1 MAGGSPTRN
10 LQPPRSCPAI
20 LVSAPSSG
28 QGKTSIT
35 AALAYLHRQ
44 AGKHVRVF
52 KIGPDFL
59 DPMILERASGNPVYQ
74 LDLWMTGE
82 SECRKL
88 LYEAAVAAD
97 LILVEGV
104 MGLFD
109 GKPSSADLAQLF
121 DIPVVA
127 VIDASSMAQT
137 FNAIAHGLKSFRL
150 SLPFSGVIA
159 NNVASARHAE
169 MLLDGTPKG
178 MNYFGFIPRKE
189 QFTLPSRHLG
199 LMQAKEI
206 LDLDN
211 RLASLAESL
220 KATDLSTMPVAI
232 QFKSELEEEVEPLL
246 RGIRIGVARDLAF
259 SFLYHAN
266 LDLLNNMG
274 ASLVFFSPL
283 TDRGVPACDSL
294 YFPGG
299 YPELYLQEL
308 EENISMKESILAHF
322 KANRPIYAE
331 CGGMLYMLDSLTD
344 KNGYEGKMLGLI
356 SGRAFMLN
364 RLKGLGYQLLDS
376 PKGEVRGHTFH
387 HSESTI
393 NLQPSAYAKRVSD
406 GQTGEPLYKVRN
418 LTATYLHLYFP
429 SNPMF
434 VAQAFL
440 PQNISFLG
448 KSPTV
453 A

>member
-1 MAGGSPTRN
+1 M
-10 LQPPRSCPAI
+10 PPSKSCPALLI
-20 LVSAPSSG
+20 SAPSSG

-97 LILVEGV
+97 LILIEGV

-137 FNAIAHGLKSFRL
+137 FNAVAHGLKTFRL
-150 SLPFSGVIA
+150 SLPFAGVLA

-178 MNYFGFIPRKE
+178 LNYFGFIPRKE
-189 QFTLPSRHLG
+189 QFALPSRQIG

-206 LDLDN
+206 HDLDH
-211 RLASLAESL
+211 RLASLAESI
-220 KATDLSTMPVAI
+220 KATDLATMPGSI
-232 QFKSELEEEVEPLL
+232 QFKAEPEIEIEPSL

-266 LDLLNNMG
+266 LDLLNSMG
-274 ASLVFFSPL
+274 ASLVFFSPIA
-283 TDRGVPACDSL
+283 DRGIPACDSL

-299 YPELYLQEL
+299 YPEMYLQEL

-331 CGGMLYMLDSLTD
+331 CGGMLYLLDSLTD

-356 SGRAFMLN
+356 SGRAFMLD
-364 RLKGLGYQLLDS
+364 RLKGLGYQSWDS
-376 PKGEVRGHTFH
+376 SKGEVRGHTFH

-393 NLQPSAYAKRVSD
+393 NLTPSGYARRTSD
-406 GQTGEPLYKVRN
+406 GQAGEPIYKLRN
-418 LTATYLHLYFP
+418 LTATYLHFYFP
-429 SNPMF
+429 SCPSF
-434 VAQAFL
+434 AAQAFL
-440 PQNISFLG
+440 PQNLSFLG

>member
-1 MAGGSPTRN
+1 MVDGSIQNKATS
-10 LQPPRSCPAI
+10 RSCPAI
-20 LVSAPSSG
+20 LISAPSSG
-28 QGKTSIT
+28 QGKTSVA
-35 AALAYLHRQ
+35 AALAYMHRH

-82 SECRKL
+82 SECRRL
-88 LYEAAVAAD
+88 LYEASVAAD

-121 DIPVVA
+121 NIPVVA

-137 FNAIAHGLKSFRL
+137 FNAIAHGLKTFRL
-150 SLPFSGVIA
+150 SLPFSGVLA

-178 MNYFGFIPRKE
+178 LNFFGFIPRKD
-189 QFTLPSRHLG
+189 QFVLPSRNLG
-199 LMQAKEI
+199 LMQAREI
-206 LDLDN
+206 HDLDS
-211 RLASLAESL
+211 RLASLAESI
-220 KATDLSTMPVAI
+220 KATDLAAMPGSV
-232 QFKSELEEEVEPLL
+232 QFKSEPEQEIEPLL

-266 LDLLNNMG
+266 LDLLNAMG
-274 ASLVFFSPL
+274 ASLVFFSPIS
-283 TDRGVPACDSL
+283 DRGIPACDSL

-299 YPELYLQEL
+299 YPELYLQDL
-308 EENISMKESILAHF
+308 EENISMKESIQAHF
-322 KANRPIYAE
+322 KSNRPIYAE

-344 KNGYEGKMLGLI
+344 KNGYGGKMLGLI
-356 SGRAFMLN
+356 PGKSFMLN
-364 RLKGLGYQLLDS
+364 RLKGLGYQSYDS
-376 PKGEVRGHTFH
+376 SKGEVRGHTFH
-387 HSESTI
+387 HSEISV
-393 NLQPSAYAKRVSD
+393 NVQPVGYAKRTSD
-406 GQTGEPLYKVRN
+406 GGAGEPIYKIRN

-429 SNPMF
+429 SCPAF
-434 VAQAFL
+434 AAQTFL

-448 KSPTV
+448 KSPKV
-453 A
+453 V